1 MGLAIDRKS
10 NGEPVSDGLPSTQNI
25 DEETDTDFHETL
37 PKEVLKIKDITFNKN
52 VEVKKKSNVEF
63 KTEDSTETKPE
74 SSTMGKNCLPEKI
87 IKRSSDINDIKDNI
101 TSDKCVLKKKKSN
114 DYCIQKKQSSESS
127 NLSKQTD
134 SIGSVI
140 PVITISTTESD
151 DEIVQ
156 TINNEQKIINE
167 NQNEENDVPEIAT
180 NKNPKSNLKRN
191 RNCSDLKSLQR
202 QSSVDSINENKSL
215 KECEETGHKY
225 QYSL

>member
-1 MGLAIDRKS
+1 MA
-10 NGEPVSDGLPSTQNI
+10 
-25 DEETDTDFHETL
+25 
-37 PKEVLKIKDITFNKN
+37 
-52 VEVKKKSNVEF
+52 
-63 KTEDSTETKPE
+63 
-74 SSTMGKNCLPEKI
+74 KNCIPEKI
-87 IKRSSDINDIKDNI
+87 MKRSPDINDVKDNI
-101 TSDKCVLKKKKSN
+101 ASDKCVLKKKKSN
-114 DYCIQKKQSSESS
+114 DHCIQKKQSSESS

-151 DEIVQ
+151 DEILQ

-167 NQNEENDVPEIAT
+167 NQNEKNNEKVAESVT

-202 QSSVDSINENKSL
+202 QSSVDSINENKSS
-215 KECEETGHKY
+215 KECEDTGHKY